1 MGANSVSQASPLQVP
16 ASLWRR
22 PDFVLSVPLG
32 ALALALVYYWL
43 LLRVTTVHTMLS
55 KLASQPL
62 YLAVLGGLVVI
73 ALVLFGLNVGLL
85 GLLVR
90 ARAQVRGQGGSVV
103 GILIGGFGV
112 GCPSC
117 GAFLLSLVGVSA
129 GVSALP
135 FAGLELWFIACLI
148 MAFTFWGSLR
158 SLHKG
163 VCATPTSGE
172 TCPALP
178 PISRT
183 HIALLAVVGL
193 AVAGILLWTL
203 AAGES
208 VRFFP
213 AM

>member
-1 MGANSVSQASPLQVP
+1 MGASPLQVA

-22 PDFVLSVPLG
+22 ADFVLAVPVG
-32 ALALALVYYWL
+32 ALALALAYYWL
-43 LLRVTTVHTMLS
+43 LLRVTTVHTMVR

-62 YLAVLGGLVVI
+62 YLMLLGGLVVI

-103 GILIGGFGV
+103 GIVIGSFGV

-148 MAFTFWGSLR
+148 MAFTFWRSLR
-158 SLHKG
+158 SLRKG
-163 VCATPTSGE
+163 VCATPASGDA
-172 TCPALP
+172 CASLP
-178 PISRT
+178 PVSRM
-183 HIALLAVVGL
+183 HVALLASGGL
-193 AVAGILLWTL
+193 AVTGILLWTT

-208 VRFFP
+208 ARFLQS
-213 AM
+213 M

>member
-1 MGANSVSQASPLQVP
+1 MGASPLQVA

-22 PDFVLSVPLG
+22 PDFVLAVPVG
-32 ALALALVYYWL
+32 ALALAYYWL
-43 LLRVTTVHTMLS
+43 LLRVTTVHTMVS

-62 YLAVLGGLVVI
+62 YLALLGGLVVI
-73 ALVLFGLNVGLL
+73 ALVLFGLNFGLL

-103 GILIGGFGV
+103 GIVIGTFGV

-148 MAFTFWGSLR
+148 MAFTLWGSLR
-158 SLHKG
+158 ALHKG
-163 VCATPTSGE
+163 VCATSTSGQ

-178 PISRT
+178 PVSRR
-183 HIALLAVVGL
+183 HVALLAVMGL
-193 AVAGILLWTL
+193 AVAGILLWSL

-208 VRFFP
+208 ARFFP

>member
-1 MGANSVSQASPLQVP
+1 MGANPMRQAGPLQVV
-16 ASLWRR
+16 ARLWRR
-22 PDFVLSVPLG
+22 PDFVLAVLVG
-32 ALALALVYYWL
+32 ALALALAYYWL
-43 LLRVTTVHTMLS
+43 LLRVTTVHTMVS
-55 KLASQPL
+55 KLASQSL
-62 YLAVLGGLVVI
+62 YLALLGGLAVI

-90 ARAQVRGQGGSVV
+90 ARTPVRGQGGSVV

-148 MAFTFWGSLR
+148 MAFTFWRSLR
-158 SLHKG
+158 SLHQG

-172 TCPALP
+172 TCPALAP
-178 PISRT
+178 VSHT
-183 HIALLAVVGL
+183 HVALLAVVGL

>member
-1 MGANSVSQASPLQVP
+1 MGARPRQVA

-22 PDFVLSVPLG
+22 PDFVLAVPVG

-43 LLRVTTVHTMLS
+43 LLRVTTVHTMVS

-62 YLAVLGGLVVI
+62 YLALLGGLVVI
-73 ALVLFGLNVGLL
+73 ALVLFGCNLGLL

-90 ARAQVRGQGGSVV
+90 SRAQVRGQGGSVV

-117 GAFLLSLVGVSA
+117 GAFLLSLLGVSA

-135 FAGLELWFIACLI
+135 FAGLELWVIACLI
-148 MAFTFWGSLR
+148 MAFTFWRSLR
-158 SLHKG
+158 ALSKG
-163 VCATPTSGE
+163 VCATPASGQ
-172 TCPALP
+172 TCPALLP
-178 PISRT
+178 VSRR
-183 HIALLAVVGL
+183 HVALLAGVGL
-193 AVAGILLWTL
+193 AIAGMFLWTL

-208 VRFFP
+208 VRFFL

>member
-1 MGANSVSQASPLQVP
+1 MGASPLQVA

-22 PDFVLSVPLG
+22 PDFVLAVPVG
-32 ALALALVYYWL
+32 ALALALAYYWL
-43 LLRVTTVHTMLS
+43 LLRVTTVHTMLG

-62 YLAVLGGLVVI
+62 YLVLLGGLVVI

-90 ARAQVRGQGGSVV
+90 ARAQVRGQGGSVA
-103 GILIGGFGV
+103 GILIGSFGV

-129 GVSALP
+129 GLSALP
-135 FAGLELWFIACLI
+135 FAGLELWFVTCLI
-148 MAFTFWGSLR
+148 MAFTVWGSLR
-158 SLHKG
+158 ALHKG
-163 VCATPTSGE
+163 VCATPTNGE
-172 TCPALP
+172 TCPSLP
-178 PISRT
+178 PVSRT
-183 HIALLAVVGL
+183 HVALLAGLGL

-203 AAGES
+203 AASES
-208 VRFFP
+208 VRLFA

>member
-1 MGANSVSQASPLQVP
+1 MGASPLQVA

-22 PDFVLSVPLG
+22 PDFVLSVPVG
-32 ALALALVYYWL
+32 ALALALAYYWL
-43 LLRVTTVHTMLS
+43 LLRVTTVHTMVS

-62 YLAVLGGLVVI
+62 YLMLLGGLVVI

-103 GILIGGFGV
+103 GLLIGSFGV

-135 FAGLELWFIACLI
+135 FAGLELWFIACLT

-158 SLHKG
+158 ALHKG
-163 VCATPTSGE
+163 VCATSTSGQ

-178 PISRT
+178 PVS
-183 HIALLAVVGL
+183 HMHVALLVVMGL